1 MQRPWLAHYPAGV
14 PAEIGHDY
22 PRTLAQL
29 IEEALERYAERT
41 AVTFLG
47 GHITYRQLDH
57 ASRAASAWLVQQGLS
72 PGSRVALMMPNVP
85 QYLACLLAT
94 LRAGHVVLTSSP
106 A

>member
-47 GHITYRQLDH
+47 GTSLTGNLTTP
-57 ASRAASAWLVQQGLS
+57 RARRP
-72 PGSRVALMMPNVP
+72 PG
-85 QYLACLLAT
+85 
-94 LRAGHVVLTSSP
+94 
-106 A
+106 

>member
-41 AVTFLG
+41 AVTFLS

-57 ASRAASAWLVQQGLS
+57 ASRAASAWLVQHIACCALRKRSSCRLKLLS
-72 PGSRVALMMPNVP
+72 GA
-85 QYLACLLAT
+85 
-94 LRAGHVVLTSSP
+94 
-106 A
+106 